1 VISFRYH
8 LVSLIAVFLG
18 IALGVVIGTSAL
30 NGAVVGDLRHQVKDL
45 EKNDDALAAQNKTLQ
60 ARAGNADLLAQTFG
74 AKITR
79 GALAKTPV
87 VLLGAPGAPK
97 GLKDAI
103 AAQVTA
109 AGGTV
114 AGRLQL
120 SKDFSDPRRANDIR
134 SLATSGLHPLG
145 LQLPTTD
152 DAGSLA
158 GALLGFVLLGHG
170 QSTDLAQVVAGFR
183 TLHMIKAESST
194 VRAGKL
200 VLLIAPGA
208 LPKGDEG
215 AKMLL
220 SFASQL
226 GTSTGGPTVV
236 AGDPASDTAGGL
248 VALVRNDDTADKAVS
263 TVDDATSPL
272 GELTVVLTGADTIA
286 GRKGHYGVGAGVAAL
301 LPGAG
306 S

>member
-8 LVSLIAVFLG
+8 LVSVIAVFLG

-30 NGAVVGDLRHQVKDL
+30 NGAVVADLRHQVSDL
-45 EKNDDALAAQNKTLQ
+45 KKNDEALTAQNKALQ
-60 ARAGNADLLAQTFG
+60 VRSANADQLAQAYG
-74 AKITR
+74 AKIAGR
-79 GALAKTPV
+79 SLAKTPV

-103 AAQVTA
+103 AAQITA

-134 SLATSGLHPLG
+134 SLATSGLHPIG

-170 QSTDLAQVVAGFR
+170 QSTDLAQVVAGFG
-183 TLHMIKAESST
+183 TLKMIKAESPT
-194 VRAGKL
+194 VAAGKL

-208 LPKGDEG
+208 LPKEDEAG
-215 AKMLL
+215 KMLL
-220 SFASQL
+220 SFGSQL
-226 GTSTGGPTVV
+226 GASTGGPTVV
-236 AGDPASDTAGGL
+236 VGDPASDTAGGL
-248 VALVRNDDTADKAVS
+248 VALVRNDDTASKAVS

-272 GELTVVLTGADTIA
+272 GELTVVLTGADTVA
-286 GRKGHYGVGAGVAAL
+286 GHKGHYGTGVGVDAL

>member
-30 NGAVVGDLRHQVKDL
+30 NGAVVGDLRHQVSDL
-45 EKNDDALAAQNKTLQ
+45 KKNDGALAAENRVL
-60 ARAGNADLLAQTFG
+60 RAQSTNADLLAQTFG
-74 AKITR
+74 AKISGGT
-79 GALAKTPV
+79 LAKKPV
-87 VLLGAPGAPK
+87 VLLGAPGASQ

-103 AAQVTA
+103 AAQVIA

-120 SKDFSDPRRANDIR
+120 SKDFSDPRRANEIR
-134 SLATSGLHPLG
+134 SLATSGAHPIG

-158 GALLGFVLLGHG
+158 GALLGFVLLGRG
-170 QSTDLAQVVAGFR
+170 QSTDLAQVVAGFS
-183 TLHMIKAESST
+183 TLNMVKAESPT
-194 VRAGKL
+194 VTAGKL

-208 LPKGDEG
+208 LPKNDEAG
-215 AKMLL
+215 KMLL
-220 SFASQL
+220 SFGAQL
-226 GTSTGGPTVV
+226 GAGTGGPTVV
-236 AGDPASDTAGGL
+236 VGDPASDTAGGL
-248 VALVRNDDTADKAVS
+248 VALVRNDDTANKAVS
-263 TVDDATSPL
+263 TVDDATSAL
-272 GELTVVLTGADTIA
+272 GALTVVLTGADTIA
-286 GRKGHYGVGAGVAAL
+286 GHKGHYGTGAGADGL

>member
-1 VISFRYH
+1 MISFRYH
-8 LVSLIAVFLG
+8 LVSLIAVFLA

-30 NGAVVGDLRHQVKDL
+30 NGAVVGDLRHQVSDL
-45 EKNDDALAAQNKTLQ
+45 KKNDAALGTQNQALA

-74 AKITR
+74 GKIAGGR
-79 GALAKTPV
+79 LAKTPV
-87 VLLGAPGAPK
+87 VLLGAPGASK
-97 GLKDAI
+97 GLKDAV

-120 SKDFSDPRRANDIR
+120 SKDFTDPRRANDIR
-134 SLATSGLHPLG
+134 SLATSGVHPIG

-170 QSTDLAQVVAGFR
+170 QSTDLTQVVAALG
-183 TLHMIKAESST
+183 TLNMIKAESST
-194 VRAGKL
+194 VRAGK
-200 VLLIAPGA
+200 VLLLVAPGA
-208 LPKGDEG
+208 LPKGAETG
-215 AKMLL
+215 KMLL
-220 SFASQL
+220 SLVSQL
-226 GTSTGGPTVV
+226 GATGGPTVV
-236 AGDPASDTAGGL
+236 VGDSASDTDGGL
-248 VALVRNDDTADKAVS
+248 VALVRGDDTAQAVS
-263 TVDDATSPL
+263 TVDDADSAL
-272 GELTVVLTGADTIA
+272 GELTVVLTAADTIA
-286 GRKGHYGVGAGVAAL
+286 GHKRHFGTGADNEGL

>member
-8 LVSLIAVFLG
+8 LVSVIAVFLG
-18 IALGVVIGTSAL
+18 IALGVAIGTSAL
-30 NGAVVGDLRHQVKDL
+30 NGAVVGDLRRQVSDL
-45 EKNDDALAAQNKTLQ
+45 KKNDGALAAQNRVLQ
-60 ARAGNADLLAQTFG
+60 ARSANADLLAQTFG
-74 AKITR
+74 TKIA
-79 GALAKTPV
+79 GAALAKTPV
-87 VLLGAPGAPK
+87 VLLGAPGASK

-109 AGGTV
+109 AGGTI

-134 SLATSGLHPLG
+134 SLATSGLHPIG

-152 DAGSLA
+152 DAGLLA

-170 QSTDLAQVVAGFR
+170 QSTDLAQVVAGFG
-183 TLHMIKAESST
+183 TLNMIKAESST
-194 VRAGKL
+194 VASGKL

-208 LPKGDEG
+208 LPAKDEAG
-215 AKMLL
+215 KMLL
-220 SFASQL
+220 SFGSQL
-226 GTSTGGPTVV
+226 GAGGPTVV
-236 AGDPASDTAGGL
+236 VGDPASDTAGGL
-248 VALVRNDDTADKAVS
+248 VALVRNDDTAEKAVS

-272 GELTVVLTGADTIA
+272 GQLTVVLTGADTIA
-286 GRKGHYGVGAGVAAL
+286 GHKGHYGTGAGADGL

>member
-1 VISFRYH
+1 MISFRYH
-8 LVSLIAVFLG
+8 LVSVIAVFLG

-30 NGAVVGDLRHQVKDL
+30 NGAVVGDLRHQVSDL
-45 EKNDDALAAQNKTLQ
+45 KKNENALAAQNRVLG
-60 ARAGNADLLAQTFG
+60 ARSANADLLAQTYG
-74 AKITR
+74 AKISR
-79 GALAKTPV
+79 GSLAKTPV

-97 GLKDAI
+97 GLMDAI
-103 AAQVTA
+103 ATQVVA

-114 AGRLQL
+114 ASRLQL

-134 SLATSGLHPLG
+134 SLATSGLHPIG

-170 QSTDLAQVVAGFR
+170 QSTDLAQVVAGFG
-183 TLHMIKAESST
+183 TLNMIKAEGPSVT
-194 VRAGKL
+194 AGKL
-200 VLLIAPGA
+200 VLLIAPGG
-208 LPKGDEG
+208 LPKNDEAG
-215 AKMLL
+215 KMLL
-220 SFASQL
+220 SFGAQL
-226 GTSTGGPTVV
+226 GTGTGGPTVV
-236 AGDPASDTAGGL
+236 VGDPASGAAGGL
-248 VALVRNDDTADKAVS
+248 VALVRDDDTANKAVS

-272 GELTVVLTGADTIA
+272 GELTVVLTGADTLA
-286 GRKGHYGVGAGVAAL
+286 GHKGHYGTGAGADAL

>member
-8 LVSLIAVFLG
+8 LVSVIAVFLG

-30 NGAVVGDLRHQVKDL
+30 NGAVVADLRHQVSDL
-45 EKNDDALAAQNKTLQ
+45 KKNDDALARQNTALQ
-60 ARAGNADLLAQTFG
+60 ARSANADQLAQAFG
-74 AKITR
+74 TKIA
-79 GALAKTPV
+79 GGSLAKTPV
-87 VLLGAPGAPK
+87 ILLGAPGASK
-97 GLKDAI
+97 ALKDAI
-103 AAQVTA
+103 ADQVIA
-109 AGGTV
+109 AGGKV

-170 QSTDLAQVVAGFR
+170 QSTDLAQVIAGFG
-183 TLHMIKAESST
+183 TLKMIKAESPAVSP
-194 VRAGKL
+194 GKL

-208 LPKGDEG
+208 LPKDDETG
-215 AKMLL
+215 KMLL
-220 SFASQL
+220 SFGSQL
-226 GTSTGGPTVV
+226 GASTGGPTVV
-236 AGDPASDTAGGL
+236 VGDPASDTAGGL
-248 VALVRNDDTADKAVS
+248 VALVRNDDTASKAVS
-263 TVDDATSPL
+263 TVDDATTPL
-272 GELTVVLTGADTIA
+272 GELTVVLTGADTVA
-286 GRKGHYGVGAGVAAL
+286 GHKGHYGTGAGVDAL
-301 LPGAG
+301 MPGAG